1 MKFSIFQLLS
11 ITLLG
16 SFGPTAVHAD
26 SGLLENDWGS
36 LEYYSDVGINAW
48 KLPGGVTYIE
58 DDEDDKKEGSVYLGE
73 VRIRCGVVPYDEDGD
88 VWMIASRGDFKNVGY
103 IFPRGGYDYRYD
115 TDMEDCVIREA
126 KEESGFD
133 INKDSISSLG
143 ISADRGTYWFK
154 AKIDSFGVATD
165 PEPRPAEP
173 KWFHKQDARDEMQRP
188 YDRPGKKREMR
199 VALYFAE

>member
-48 KLPGGVTYIE
+48 KLPGDVTYIE

-73 VRIRCGVVPYDEDGD
+73 VRIRCGVVPYDKDGD
-88 VWMIASRGDFKNVGY
+88 VWMIASR
-103 IFPRGGYDYRYD
+103 
-115 TDMEDCVIREA
+115 DMEDCVIREA

-133 INKDSISSLG
+133 INRDSISSLG

-154 AKIDSFGVATD
+154 AKIDSFGDATD
-165 PEPRPAEP
+165 TKPRPAKP
-173 KWFHKQDARDEMQRP
+173 KWFGKERAREEMQRP
-188 YDRPGKKREMR
+188 YDRPSKKREMR